1 MNMVNVSNIIEKFDI
16 LSLEEKEYTIDII
29 LKNSFENR
37 RDEILNRANI
47 ANDNYSKNF
56 VKEGSIK
63 DLYEDLE
70 LA

>member
-1 MNMVNVSNIIEKFDI
+1 MNMINVSNAIEKFDI

-29 LKNSFENR
+29 LKNSFETR

-47 ANDNYSKNF
+47 ANENYKKNL